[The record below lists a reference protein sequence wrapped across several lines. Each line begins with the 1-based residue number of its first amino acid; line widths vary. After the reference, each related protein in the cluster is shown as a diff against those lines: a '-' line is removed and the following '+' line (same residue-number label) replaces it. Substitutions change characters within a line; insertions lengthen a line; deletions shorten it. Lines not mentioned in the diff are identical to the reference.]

1 MLKMPPTP
9 TYIEN
14 VSDKSDGKKKTF
26 PYEIVQVCD
35 KTNQE
40 LLNFFK
46 GEKDRFL
53 QIGPKKWLFPS
64 GYEAEAANY
73 YNFSIRPDDVFIVT
87 FPRSGTTLTQEMV
100 WLLENNLDYSTAAG
114 IPLKQRFP
122 FLEFSSFV
130 HKKMMEQFLEENQS
144 YPERC
149 AMIENLCYPRWKH
162 LQGTNGRRFI
172 KTHLP
177 LSLLPPNLLD
187 SGAKVIYVARNPK
200 DVAVS
205 YYHLCRA
212 HRTQGFTGDFA
223 QFWNFFQSGLVS
235 WAPYWEHIKEGWSRR
250 HESNLIFLF
259 YEDMNKNLDP
269 VLQKL
274 SKFLGKSYS
283 TEELSHLSNHLSIDN
298 FKNNKSVNNEDFKDL
313 GILNRTEGNFVRSGN
328 SGGWRSYF
336 DDEINGQADKWIE
349 ENLRLLNIEFPK

>member
-1 MLKMPPTP
+1 MSPTP

-14 VSDKSDGKKKTF
+14 ISTGDSDNKKKAF

-73 YNFSIRPDDVFIVT
+73 YNFSIRSDDVFVVT

-100 WLLENNLDYSTAAG
+100 WLLANNLDYSTAAR

-122 FLEFSSFV
+122 FFEFSSFV
-130 HKKMMEQFLEENQS
+130 HKKMKEQFLQENQS

-149 AMIENLCYPRWKH
+149 AMIENLCYPRWKQ
-162 LQGTNGRRFI
+162 LEGTNGRRFI

-187 SGAKVIYVARNPK
+187 SG
-200 DVAVS
+200 
-205 YYHLCRA
+205 C
-212 HRTQGFTGDFA
+212 
-223 QFWNFFQSGLVS
+223 
-235 WAPYWEHIKEGWSRR
+235 
-250 HESNLIFLF
+250 
-259 YEDMNKNLDP
+259 KNLDP

-274 SKFLGKSYS
+274 SKFLGKNYS
-283 TEELSHLSNHLSIDN
+283 TEEMSYLSNHLSIDN

-313 GILNRTEGNFVRSGN
+313 GILNRTEGNFVRSGK

-336 DDEINGQADKWIE
+336 DDEINVQADKWIE
-349 ENLRLLNIEFPK
+349 ENLSLLNIQFPK